1 MTMSGG
7 GTWPESKT
15 TCRLSFSGVPRTQK
29 SGLFSRLA
37 GLAAEE
43 FDAEEFA
50 AQKCCCRMDKLS

>member
-1 MTMSGG
+1 
-7 GTWPESKT
+7 
-15 TCRLSFSGVPRTQK
+15 LSFSGVPRTQK

-43 FDAEEFA
+43 FDADEFA